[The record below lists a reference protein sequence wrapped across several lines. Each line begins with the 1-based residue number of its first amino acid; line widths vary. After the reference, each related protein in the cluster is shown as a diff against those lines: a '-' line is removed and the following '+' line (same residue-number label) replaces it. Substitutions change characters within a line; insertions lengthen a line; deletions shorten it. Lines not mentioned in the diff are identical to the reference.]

1 MYKLKFAF
9 VVLFTLFVSTSCS
22 LVDKIK
28 EKMSKKD
35 GQTKEQ
41 TVDNKE
47 GTEKEKTVEG
57 DSGEDLNFY
66 NKYID
71 VANKIEEAGDGLNK
85 EYIENIPAPKSIRK
99 GMILVTVG
107 FDFKVG
113 DFERVLKDQKRSF
126 LDGGELSKLTAS
138 KDMKADIESSFKS
151 LLDSMDSYYSAAQ
164 KTSDYFKDKEFESD
178 PSKAAELD
186 EEMKS
191 RHAKF
196 KDAFDK
202 FNGMLKK
209 YKPKRKNRDPES
221 ISDPDQKAVAILMN
235 AYENTL
241 DGAEGFYDKLKN
253 MDKSSD
259 PSSLQADLT
268 VFQTAFESD
277 KNKVE
282 SAPFTDKTKY
292 LKYSFEDY
300 FTRTVTDFVKATQK
314 FIDGGSKKESEFSR
328 SYDNVITYY
337 NYMINAYNTN
347 IGTINTV
354 TQYSF

>member
-1 MYKLKFAF
+1 MQKLKIIF
-9 VVLFTLFVSTSCS
+9 VIIFTLFITTSCS

-35 GQTKEQ
+35 GDTKEQ
-41 TVDNKE
+41 TVDGN
-47 GTEKEKTVEG
+47 EKEKTVSG

-71 VANKIEEAGDGLNK
+71 VANKIEETGDGLNK
-85 EYIENIPAPKSIRK
+85 SYIEDIPAPKSIRK
-99 GMILVTVG
+99 GMILVSIA
-107 FDFKVG
+107 FDFKVS

-138 KDMKADIESSFKS
+138 KDMKSDIEGAFKN
-151 LLDSMDSYYSAAQ
+151 LLDVMDGYYGAAQ
-164 KTSDYFKDKEFESD
+164 KTSDYFKDKDYESD
-178 PSKAAELD
+178 PSKAPGLD
-186 EEMKS
+186 DEMKS
-191 RHAKF
+191 QYTKF

-202 FNGMLKK
+202 FNGLLKK

-221 ISDPDQKAVAILMN
+221 ISDPDKKSVAILMD

-259 PSSLQADLT
+259 PSSLQAELSA
-268 VFQTAFESD
+268 FQSGFETD

-300 FTRTVTDFVKATQK
+300 FTKTVTDFTKATQK
-314 FIDGGSKKESEFSR
+314 FIDGGNKKESEFNR
-328 SYDNVITYY
+328 GYDNVVTYY

-347 IGTINTV
+347 IGTINTMN
-354 TQYSF
+354 QYSF